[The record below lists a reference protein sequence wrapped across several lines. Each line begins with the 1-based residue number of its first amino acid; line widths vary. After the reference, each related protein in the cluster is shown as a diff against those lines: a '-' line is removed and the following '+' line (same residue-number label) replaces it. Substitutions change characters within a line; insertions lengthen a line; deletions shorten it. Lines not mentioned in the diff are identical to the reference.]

1 MASLICTLLQLYIF
15 VLLVRV
21 VLSWFP
27 ISPHGAMAT
36 VASFLYTI
44 TDPILMPLRRFLP
57 PVRMGAMA
65 LDLSPLVAFFAISF
79 LMGAICS

>member
-36 VASFLYTI
+36 VAGL
-44 TDPILMPLRRFLP
+44 PLHGHRSDLIPRAEVP
-57 PVRMGAMA
+57 TPVRMGLRLA
-65 LDLSPLVAFFAISF
+65 LDLSPAGGVFAHSF
-79 LMGAICS
+79 